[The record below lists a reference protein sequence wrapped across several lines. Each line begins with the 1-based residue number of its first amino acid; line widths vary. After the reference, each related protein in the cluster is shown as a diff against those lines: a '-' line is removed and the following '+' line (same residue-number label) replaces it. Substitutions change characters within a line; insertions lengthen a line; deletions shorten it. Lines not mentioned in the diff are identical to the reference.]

1 MIREV
6 DGGTDSNGGYMKI
19 HGFQKTTLLDYPG
32 HVAATVFVG
41 GCNFRCPFCHNGLLV
56 LEPETQPEIPEEEVL
71 SYLQKRR
78 GILEGICVTGGE
90 PTLQPDL
97 EAFIR
102 RLKGLGYLV
111 KLDTNGSCPQVLE
124 QLLQEGFL
132 DYVAMDIKASPDN
145 YFAAAGLKEI
155 DFGRIRQSIRLL
167 MESNISYE
175 FRTTV
180 VKGIHT
186 LEEFEEIGR
195 LLQGCRAYFLQG
207 FRESE
212 SMVGQGCQAFS
223 SQEMEKMA
231 ELAGKYIDR
240 VELRGVE

>member
-1 MIREV
+1 ME
-6 DGGTDSNGGYMKI
+6 I

-41 GCNFRCPFCHNGLLV
+41 GCDFRCPFCHNGPLV
-56 LEPETQPEIPEEEVL
+56 LEPTSQPGIPEEEVF
-71 SYLQKRR
+71 SYLQKRK

-90 PTLQPDL
+90 PTLQQDL
-97 EAFIR
+97 AVFIR
-102 RLKGLGYLV
+102 RVKELGFLV
-111 KLDTNGSCPQVLE
+111 KLDTNGGRPQVLE
-124 QLLQEGFL
+124 QLLQEGLL

-145 YFAAAGLKEI
+145 YAAAAGLEEL
-155 DFGRIRQSIRLL
+155 DFDKIRQSIRLL
-167 MESNISYE
+167 MESNILYE

-180 VKGIHT
+180 VRGIHT

-195 LLQGCRAYFLQG
+195 LLKGCRAYYLQG

-223 SQEMEKMA
+223 AREMEKMA